1 MSVRVEVYNSAT
13 TGIMSDVPGAFNI
26 HTDRAVRPVFI
37 EVFQI
42 NVGAV
47 LLNAWSS
54 PHDF

>member
-13 TGIMSDVPGAFNI
+13 TDMVLDVPGAFSI

-37 EVFQI
+37 EVLQI

-47 LLNAWSS
+47 LLNAWGSL
-54 PHDF
+54 HDF